1 MGISE
6 RVNDEEYIVRRT
18 HYLPRHA
25 VVRLEKAT
33 TKIRVMPLSSILQE
47 EWISVVNHLE
57 TVGGICL
64 PQNLKESKKKQPKF
78 S

>member
-33 TKIRVMPLSSILQE
+33 TKIRVMQE